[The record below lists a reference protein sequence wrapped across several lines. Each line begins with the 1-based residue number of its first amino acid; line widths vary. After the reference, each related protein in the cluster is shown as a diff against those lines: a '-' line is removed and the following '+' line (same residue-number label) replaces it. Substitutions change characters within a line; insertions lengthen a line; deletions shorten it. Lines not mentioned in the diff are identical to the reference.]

1 MHILLIEDDLLI
13 GDGIKVGLEHQGF
26 TVDWFASG
34 PEGKKALGAGI
45 YDAVILDLSLPGED
59 GLSILRNW
67 REAGRDEPVLVLT
80 ARDALDQRVKGLE
93 LGADDYLGKPF
104 ALEELKA
111 RLNALVRR
119 RLGQTAPLLVH
130 GTVSFCQKS
139 KIVRRDGDEVPLSPR
154 ELTLLELFLRNGQSV
169 LPKTVIEDRLYYR
182 GEEVSSNAVEV
193 HIHHLRR
200 KLGPDFIKTV
210 YGLGYMLGD
219 PN

>member
-13 GDGIKVGLEHQGF
+13 GDGIKVGLGRRGF

-34 PEGKKALGAGI
+34 PEGKRALVPDA

-59 GLSILRNW
+59 GLSILRSW

-80 ARDALDQRVKGLE
+80 ARDALEHRVQGLD

-104 ALEELKA
+104 ALEELNA
-111 RLNALVRR
+111 RLKALVRR
-119 RLGQTAPLLVH
+119 RQGQTTPLLVH
-130 GTVSFCQKS
+130 GNVSFCQKS
-139 KIVRRDGDEVPLSPR
+139 RIVRKDGDEVPLSPR
-154 ELTLLELFLRNGQSV
+154 ELSLFELFLRNRQNV
-169 LPKTVIEDRLYYR
+169 LPKSVIEDHLYSR
-182 GEEVSSNAVEV
+182 GEELSSNAVEV

-200 KLGPDFIKTV
+200 KLGQDMIKTV
-210 YGLGYMLGD
+210 YGLGYMLGE